1 MNTSAKYEPAL
12 RLVYPND
19 NLSFSELLEL
29 DNSFTMNQINFQVNE
44 AEMFKVKHNLSSEI
58 MIEVFDSR
66 KQCYTFCSWTSQF
79 RRKNIKTT
87 YYVIQPVRFL
97 GPKIWVMVSQ
107 NSKHWKFL
115 QEFKRLIKV

>member
-66 KQCYTFCSWTSQF
+66 KQCYTFCS
-79 RRKNIKTT
+79 
-87 YYVIQPVRFL
+87 
-97 GPKIWVMVSQ
+97 
-107 NSKHWKFL
+107 
-115 QEFKRLIKV
+115 